1 MSKFNPFADDVL
13 HAAFEDQE
21 GVVMT
26 VSTAELVKILGGDIE
41 AQMAERSGLNRD
53 EWTQQNLR
61 EVLDGRR
68 TIVQSDSKNTGELVT
83 DDNS

>member
-13 HAAFEDQE
+13 HAAFEDKE

-41 AQMAERSGLNRD
+41 AQMAERSGLNRN

-61 EVLDGRR
+61 EVLEGRR
-68 TIVQSDSKNTGELVT
+68 TIVQSDSKNTGELVIEEE
-83 DDNS
+83 

>member
-13 HAAFEDQE
+13 HAAFEDKE

-41 AQMAERSGLNRD
+41 AQMAERSGINRY

-68 TIVQSDSKNTGELVT
+68 TIVQSDSKNTGELEIE
-83 DDNS
+83 

>member
-13 HAAFEDQE
+13 HAAFEDKE

-26 VSTAELVKILGGDIE
+26 VSTAELVQILGGDIE
-41 AQMAERSGLNRD
+41 AQMAERSGINRD

-61 EVLDGRR
+61 EVLEGRR

-83 DDNS
+83 D